1 VTITLHR
8 PANHQLRL
16 RHARL
21 AGGLFFAIAG
31 AVTGTWT
38 ARMPTIEKHLQL
50 SHGQLSIALLAL
62 AAGGLAGMALIG
74 RLVDRYGTLRVL
86 TPAALAVGPLL
97 AMPAYAPT
105 LDALAAVLLVFGFAH
120 GTLNVSMNAYA
131 VACETA
137 YRRPIMTS
145 FHAWFSIG
153 GLLAASGGVVFSGA
167 DASATGTFTVA

>member
-1 VTITLHR
+1 
-8 PANHQLRL
+8 
-16 RHARL
+16 
-21 AGGLFFAIAG
+21 
-31 AVTGTWT
+31 
-38 ARMPTIEKHLQL
+38 
-50 SHGQLSIALLAL
+50 
-62 AAGGLAGMALIG
+62 
-74 RLVDRYGTLRVL
+74 
-86 TPAALAVGPLL
+86 
-97 AMPAYAPT
+97 
-105 LDALAAVLLVFGFAH
+105 VFGFAH